1 MTIFRNSGD
10 STEILGLKKRKG
22 TISPPVIFTTL
33 VLQNWSCKKI
43 RKHARAI
50 ILVGNKTSQLF
61 IIVPNDNHVYFY
73 RIVKSYNIITTR
85 RLLAYLTLSL
95 WSNAALQTR
104 PHSRKGNNCLCK
116 ICRGGMAALD
126 PTMMTTGEKFH
137 II

>member
-22 TISPPVIFTTL
+22 TISLLVIFTTL

-95 WSNAALQTR
+95 
-104 PHSRKGNNCLCK
+104 
-116 ICRGGMAALD
+116 
-126 PTMMTTGEKFH
+126 
-137 II
+137 